1 MTSTIIQQGRFTS
14 DGTSKTLNLRSDVDW
29 MEVYNVSVAANDTQT
44 TAIGVEYYWQKGMP
58 AGSAWE
64 YKKSDAANAAQLS
77 TFVTTGGFT
86 PSGQGSQGGPVTG
99 TTITKAF
106 PAVCTATGH
115 GYSNGDLVILS
126 NLTEMPQLAQIVFS
140 IANVTANTFELTY
153 MDTTGA
159 NFTAETAFTVRSLTG
174 SPAWRQAVGDITNI
188 VAGSTTDVVIS
199 QSGQFYGVGDVMRF
213 IVPEAMGM
221 SELNGLQ
228 GTILS
233 INTTTNTYTVDI
245 DSSGFTPF
253 SFPPATS
260 VPFTFAQ
267 MQPVGTIS
275 ASSATD
281 ASKNLAT
288 LSMTLGAGVDGSAGQ
303 NGNIIY
309 WKAGKSFSVNNE

>member
-1 MTSTIIQQGRFTS
+1 
-14 DGTSKTLNLRSDVDW
+14 
-29 MEVYNVSVAANDTQT
+29 
-44 TAIGVEYYWQKGMP
+44 
-58 AGSAWE
+58 
-64 YKKSDAANAAQLS
+64 
-77 TFVTTGGFT
+77 
-86 PSGQGSQGGPVTG
+86 
-99 TTITKAF
+99 
-106 PAVCTATGH
+106 
-115 GYSNGDLVILS
+115 
-126 NLTEMPQLAQIVFS
+126 MPQLAQIVFS

-288 LSMTLGAGVDGSAGQ
+288 LSMTLGAGVDGPAGQ